1 MMENKQFIV
10 DEDLKNLRLDVFL
23 SRYFEDK
30 SRSYLQNLIEEG
42 NVKVNEK
49 LKKSNYKLKAGEKVD
64 ILIPEPVGLDVEPED
79 IPLDIV
85 YEDNDVI
92 VINKPQGMIV
102 HPAAG
107 VYNGTLVNALLNHC
121 KDLSGI
127 NGVAR
132 PGIVHRIDKDTSGVL
147 VVAKNDNSHNK
158 LSEQFKDHSMTR
170 AYIALVE
177 GILKKDEGT
186 IDAPLGRHPVERIK
200 IAVIKDGRRAVTH
213 YRVLERFNS
222 NTLVECVLETGRT
235 HQIRVHMAHIGH
247 PLVGD
252 PVYGYK
258 KQRFNLKGQMLHA
271 KKLGFIHPS
280 TGEYI
285 EFQSDLP
292 DYFVKVI
299 GILRNELK

>member
-1 MMENKQFIV
+1 MESKQFLV
-10 DEDLKNLRLDVFL
+10 SEDSKNLRLDVFL
-23 SRYFEDK
+23 SKYFEDK

-64 ILIPEPVGLDVEPED
+64 ILIPEPIGLDVEPED

-92 VINKPQGMIV
+92 VVNKPQGMVV

-107 VYNGTLVNALLNHC
+107 VYNGTLVNALLSHC

-147 VVAKNDNSHNK
+147 VIAKNDNSHNK
-158 LSEQFKDHSMTR
+158 LAEQFKDHSMTR
-170 AYIALVE
+170 SYVALVE

-213 YRVLERFNS
+213 YKVLERFNN

-235 HQIRVHMAHIGH
+235 HQIRVHMCHIGH

-252 PVYGYK
+252 PVYGHK

-280 TGEYI
+280 TGKYM

-292 DYFVKVI
+292 DYFSKVI

>member
-1 MMENKQFIV
+1 MENKQFLV
-10 DEDLKNLRLDVFL
+10 NEDSKNLRLDVFL

-92 VINKPQGMIV
+92 VVNKPQGMVV
-102 HPAAG
+102 HPASG
-107 VYNGTLVNALLNHC
+107 VYNGTLVNALLSHC

-147 VVAKNDNSHNK
+147 VIAKNDNSHNK
-158 LSEQFKDHSMTR
+158 LAEQFKDHSMTR
-170 AYIALVE
+170 SYIALVE

-200 IAVIKDGRRAVTH
+200 IAVVKDGRRAVTH
-213 YRVLERFNS
+213 YKVLERFNN

-235 HQIRVHMAHIGH
+235 HQIRVHMCHIAH

-252 PVYGYK
+252 PVYGHK
-258 KQRFNLKGQMLHA
+258 KQRFNLKGQLLHA

-280 TGEYI
+280 TGEYM

-292 DYFVKVI
+292 DYFSKVI